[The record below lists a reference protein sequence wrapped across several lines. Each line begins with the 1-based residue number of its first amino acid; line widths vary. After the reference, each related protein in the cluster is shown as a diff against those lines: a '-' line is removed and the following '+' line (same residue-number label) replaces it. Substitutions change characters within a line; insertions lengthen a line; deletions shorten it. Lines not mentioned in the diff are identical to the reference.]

1 MRNVK
6 SILSKASVTMVLIA
20 AFSIACIGEGLS
32 SREFRE
38 LFEEGLSDCY
48 RYRNPYGC
56 ISDAVDDNPFQ
67 GDSNSVPFLV
77 DVLNNG
83 PIWLSE
89 RKYSCHLARCYA
101 TVCLGA
107 TRDPSALTPL
117 IGELRKVDEPENV
130 ADVAAIALG
139 LLGDT
144 RAVDPL
150 IAALQDDRLRQ
161 ASATALGKIG
171 DVRASAKGTQGSTQK
186 CDAGRVASRP

>member
-1 MRNVK
+1 MFDVK
-6 SILSKASVTMVLIA
+6 SAVGKSFVINILLTI
-20 AFSIACIGEGLS
+20 FSIACIAQDLS
-32 SREFRE
+32 ECRFRE
-38 LFEEGLSDCY
+38 LFEEGLKKCY
-48 RYRNPYGC
+48 RYRNPYGG